1 MCNTQP
7 VITGNEKLKKMIVM
21 VQIILII
28 NLVSSFLRLF
38 LNPSD
43 MIMDLF
49 GVLFLYLAAQTLY
62 FLYMAIYIL
71 LSLLNALLL
80 FVNCGTLMQMVI
92 QKTLGDLAP
101 LIPRVLGI
109 SLYLLVFYVFAII
122 FTYPV
127 YKEMKAQLME
137 SFGGGSSIDSRNY
150 SASQD
155 QERPQSTDASQNSR
169 ATRFQAFA
177 GRGVAVGGNN

>member
-7 VITGNEKLKKMIVM
+7 IMTGNEKLKKMVVM

-49 GVLFLYLAAQTLY
+49 GILFLFLATQTLY
-62 FLYMAIYIL
+62 FIYMAIYIL
-71 LSLLNALLL
+71 VCLYNAVML
-80 FVNCGTLMQMVI
+80 FVRCGILIQMVI

-101 LIPRVLGI
+101 VVPKILGI
-109 SLYLLVFYVFAII
+109 SLYLFVFYVFAII

-137 SFGGGSSIDSRNY
+137 SFGGGASVDSGNY
-150 SASQD
+150 SAAQD
-155 QERPQSTDASQNSR
+155 QERPQPTESSQSSR
-169 ATRFQAFA
+169 AGGFQAFA